1 MTTLTVS
8 SIDLFMASN
17 QSFLQYFDNISRTKG
32 KNISKKLKVSTGRLI
47 ARPAVN
53 MESMIIKNSLW

>member
-32 KNISKKLKVSTGRLI
+32 KNISKKVSTGRLI